1 MRIILRSWRTKGLK
15 SLSPH
20 SDLPTPKNG
29 TIYANSFRGEK
40 RFDKIAVFT
49 GTRHMTDSKKREES
63 FEIIELATDSLEELA
78 RAFELI
84 EAVCTS
90 REQSSIELSEEHEEL
105 TIH

>member
-1 MRIILRSWRTKGLK
+1 MRIIPRLSRTKGPK
-15 SLSPH
+15 SLSPP
-20 SDLPTPKNG
+20 SDVPTSKDG
-29 TIYANSFRGEK
+29 TIYANSFRGEE
-40 RFDKIAVFT
+40 RFYKLAVFT
-49 GTRHMTDSKKREES
+49 GIRHMTDSKKREES

-90 REQSSIELSEEHEEL
+90 REQSGIELSEEQEEL

>member
-1 MRIILRSWRTKGLK
+1 MRIILSLSRTKGPK
-15 SLSPH
+15 SLSPA
-20 SDLPTPKNG
+20 SNMPTSEYG
-29 TIYANSFRGEK
+29 TICAESFRGEK
-40 RFDKIAVFT
+40 RFYKIAVFT

-90 REQSSIELSEEHEEL
+90 REQSGIELSEEQEEL